1 MLEAGHHPFRSR
13 TAASSGNS
21 VNVAGTVN
29 YGNIANR
36 ITISK
41 SKSAPIILPGS
52 IGSDPKKYIY
62 VEYLVKRLTSHREAG
77 KSFGQV
83 RKGKLHS
90 GGTRKIL
97 ENELGGL
104 PKDLPVED
112 FGRLVEVL
120 KAKID
125 KTILGMRNTAQGYAN
140 YHSFEEH
147 GRRKSR
153 RSG

>member
-1 MLEAGHHPFRSR
+1 MARS
-13 TAASSGNS
+13 
-21 VNVAGTVN
+21 VTVSERLN
-29 YGNIANR
+29 H
-36 ITISK
+36 
-41 SKSAPIILPGS
+41 
-52 IGSDPKKYIY
+52 IY

-104 PKDLPVED
+104 PKDLPMED

-125 KTILGMRNTAQGYAN
+125 KTILGNAE
-140 YHSFEEH
+140 HSARVRQLPFI
-147 GRRKSR
+147 
-153 RSG
+153 